1 MILENGFYTQTL
13 VEKKIEEMFE
23 RLVPACDSCETV
35 AGEIVRALTKIVYR
49 FYNDGDRIGVGY
61 GIKTCNAAAR
71 YLMENTNFDVDRV
84 IKEMWSK
91 KYSDEEIN
99 ELENSVYEFLI
110 NHKELET
117 TPNNEDFYD
126 YESENDK
133 WNDWDEDEDDDDEWT
148 ESDQYGCE
156 DDEDY

>member
-1 MILENGFYTQTL
+1 MILQNGFYTQTL

-23 RLVPACDSCETV
+23 RLVPVCGSCETV
-35 AGEIVRALTKIVYR
+35 AGEIVRALTRIVYR
-49 FYNDGDRIGVGY
+49 FYNDGDCIGVDY
-61 GIKTCNAAAR
+61 GNETCNAAAR
-71 YLMENTNFDVDRV
+71 YLMKNTNFDVYRV
-84 IKEMWSK
+84 IKEMWSNN
-91 KYSDEEIN
+91 YSDEEIN

-126 YESENDK
+126 YGSENDV
-133 WNDWDEDEDDDDEWT
+133 WNKDEDDWDE
-148 ESDQYGCE
+148 YE

>member
-23 RLVPACDSCETV
+23 RLVPVSGSCETV

-49 FYNDGDRIGVGY
+49 FYNDGDCIGVNY
-61 GIKTCNAAAR
+61 GNETCNAAAR
-71 YLMENTNFDVDRV
+71 YLCKTCDSTVEKFIKYALWGDR
-84 IKEMWSK
+84 
-91 KYSDEEIN
+91 YYDEDIN
-99 ELENSVYEFLI
+99 ELENYVYEFLI

-133 WNDWDEDEDDDDEWT
+133 WNGEDEYEDDWDDDWD
-148 ESDQYGCE
+148 

>member
-1 MILENGFYTQTL
+1 MILENGFYTLTL
-13 VEKKIEEMFE
+13 VEKKIEEMNE
-23 RLVPACDSCETV
+23 RLVPVCGSCETV

-49 FYNDGDRIGVGY
+49 FYNDGDCIGVGY
-61 GIKTCNAAAR
+61 GKETCNAAAR

-126 YESENDK
+126 YESEDDK
-133 WNDWDEDEDDDDEWT
+133 WNDWDEDEDDDYEWT
-148 ESDQYGCE
+148 ESDQYCCE

>member
-1 MILENGFYTQTL
+1 MILQNGFYTQTL

-23 RLVPACDSCETV
+23 RLVPVCGSCETV
-35 AGEIVRALTKIVYR
+35 AGEIVRALTRIVYR
-49 FYNDGDRIGVGY
+49 FYNDGDCIGVDY
-61 GIKTCNAAAR
+61 GNETCNAAAR
-71 YLMENTNFDVDRV
+71 YLMKNTNFDVYRV
-84 IKEMWSK
+84 IKEMWSNN
-91 KYSDEEIN
+91 YSDEEIN

-126 YESENDK
+126 YGSENDV
-133 WNDWDEDEDDDDEWT
+133 WNKDEDDWDEYEDDWDE
-148 ESDQYGCE
+148 YE

>member
-1 MILENGFYTQTL
+1 MILKNGFYTQTL

-23 RLVPACDSCETV
+23 RLVPVSGSCETV

-49 FYNDGDRIGVGY
+49 FYNDGDCIGVDY
-61 GIKTCNAAAR
+61 GNETCNAPAR
-71 YLMENTNFDVDRV
+71 YLMKNTNFDVYDV
-84 IKEMWSK
+84 IKKMWSDN
-91 KYSDEEIN
+91 YSDEEIN

-126 YESENDK
+126 YENENDK
-133 WNDWDEDEDDDDEWT
+133 WNDE
-148 ESDQYGCE
+148 
-156 DDEDY
+156 EDY